1 MTAKDKIFFYMDNM
15 GMSQKDFAQCL
26 GVTGGTVSDW
36 KKGRS
41 KSYMSYLPQISR
53 VLDIPISYILDDTSD
68 IMASI
73 RNMPHAESDR
83 NSLSHISVEEQQNSL
98 DYALE
103 RFKQAA
109 EKYKSYH
116 EIRTLTD
123 NPDVPLYEDE
133 EREILAKYRQ
143 LKAKYPNRKI
153 IMRAIE
159 PDSYEII

>member
-1 MTAKDKIFFYMDNM
+1 MTAKDKIFFYMNKL

-26 GVTGGTVSDW
+26 SVTGGTVSDW

-53 VLDIPISYILDDTSD
+53 VLNVPIPYLLDDTSD

-73 RNMPHAESDR
+73 RSLPHSELNREHHVA
-83 NSLSHISVEEQQNSL
+83 VEEQQSSL

-103 RFKQAA
+103 RFKQAT
-109 EKYKSYH
+109 ERFNDYP
-116 EIRTLTD
+116 EVGTLKE

>member
-73 RNMPHAESDR
+73 R
-83 NSLSHISVEEQQNSL
+83 SLSHSELNREHLVAIEEQSSSL
-98 DYALE
+98 DKALE
-103 RFKQAA
+103 RYKQAV
-109 EKYKSYH
+109 EMSKKYSAV
-116 EIRTLTD
+116 ETLKD

>member
-1 MTAKDKIFFYMDNM
+1 MTAKDKIFFYMDKM

-26 GVTGGTVSDW
+26 NVTGGTVSDW

-41 KSYMSYLPQISR
+41 KSYMSYLPQISK
-53 VLDIPISYILDDTSD
+53 VLNVPIPYLLDDTSD

-73 RNMPHAESDR
+73 RSLPHSELNREHLVA
-83 NSLSHISVEEQQNSL
+83 VEEQQNSL

-123 NPDVPLYEDE
+123 NPDIPLYEDE
-133 EREILAKYRQ
+133 EKEIIAKYRQ